1 MVQQNESATEKST
14 NNNNVVLPLEENRER
29 QNQTTQST
37 KNNESINAN
46 GIKIE
51 NPLIK
56 NGIPVVPEDK
66 KSKSIGH
73 YILGKKLGEGT
84 FGKVKLA
91 THILTGEKVA
101 IKILEK
107 DRIIDVSDVE
117 RVSREIHILKL
128 LRHSNIIQLYE
139 IIETPKQL
147 FLIMEYASGGE
158 LFDYIVANQRVKER
172 EAARFFQQ
180 IISGIEYI
188 HKLNIVHR
196 DMKPENLLLNHDK
209 SIKIVDFG
217 LSNTYKKNELLKTAC
232 GSPCYAAP
240 EMITGKRYNG
250 LGVDIWS
257 CGVILFA
264 LICGYLPFEDPVT
277 ANLYKKITAGDFT
290 VPKNVSNEARDLLKS
305 ILNTDP
311 QKRFTIEE
319 IRNHPW
325 CNQYKL
331 NKTPE
336 GIIVGYNRIPVD
348 MDILKQLESFSFNLD
363 YAQKCIDANKHN
375 HVTTCYYLLLKKH
388 IKNGGKSVADIC
400 SDDFDSSLL
409 LPNKRPAKTPHKEQ
423 YGSDLIST
431 HEEKEN
437 QNDTR
442 CKNSVLNSRKESRDH
457 SYSYTNAN
465 NLNSKLCS
473 SQNSASKD
481 VDNILNNNTAQLNQA
496 NQYKK
501 ENTNN
506 TSMTIDQKSTANS
519 KYPSYKSSKRNSI
532 QTNKLSYNSEN
543 QYPNTTKPVANNNY
557 VFDGNQ
563 IANPNVH
570 PYPQMNIHS
579 QTNQQSIQQQIIYQQ
594 QQLQQNNYFQ
604 ANSALTSGTQSP
616 YKHSSQQ
623 YAPYAQNNHY
633 NYSNTGARNTPSQ
646 NNTIQISYLNET
658 LKSVDNSIL
667 NKIPQ
672 YADSSFNNS
681 PRANGK
687 DPMEK
692 LRNKIK
698 ETNQKRSIKNGSNNG
713 INSSGNQNDCSF
725 INNSNE
731 SSRQQFNIPG
741 TLGQRMRFANIKKNP
756 NNMNANFTNNQ
767 NMQSGHPQSTLPSRG
782 YSQGRE
788 SKSHASQRQKQQ
800 QTGNKVRGVTQERK
814 GVSPIERERG
824 KSTEPFDDC
833 NTSGYR
839 ILGID
844 NCNTSL
850 NTSGFHNNI
859 TINNPTLGLNSSLKN
874 NTTNSNNYSFDL
886 GNYAQLQ
893 LSQQQQIQITQQLN
907 SSFQHNGYSNSNI
920 NCNIVPSSIQSSNT
934 TKSSSQSHRRG
945 KSSPLQNILNK
956 LEKNKNIQ
964 QGNNN
969 NNYNLNN
976 SFNLNNTY
984 NGPAAYI
991 SSNYTTKNQNQQYN
1005 RKQIY

>member
-1 MVQQNESATEKST
+1 MVQQNESAMEKST
-14 NNNNVVLPLEENRER
+14 NNNNIVLPLEENRER

-37 KNNESINAN
+37 KNNESSSAN
-46 GIKIE
+46 GIKAD

-158 LFDYIVANQRVKER
+158 LFDYI
-172 EAARFFQQ
+172 
-180 IISGIEYI
+180 
-188 HKLNIVHR
+188 
-196 DMKPENLLLNHDK
+196 
-209 SIKIVDFG
+209 
-217 LSNTYKKNELLKTAC
+217 
-232 GSPCYAAP
+232 
-240 EMITGKRYNG
+240 MITGKRYHG

-257 CGVILFA
+257 CGVILYA
-264 LICGYLPFEDPVT
+264 LLCGYLPFEDPVT
-277 ANLYKKITAGDFT
+277 ANLYKKIIAGEFT
-290 VPKNVSNEARDLLKS
+290 VPKNVSNEARDLLKN

-311 QKRFTIEE
+311 QKRYTVED

-348 MDILKQLESFSFNLD
+348 IDILKQLESFSFNLD

-442 CKNSVLNSRKESRDH
+442 CKNSVINSRKESRDH

-481 VDNILNNNTAQLNQA
+481 IDNILNNNTAQLNQA

-501 ENTNN
+501 ENMNN
-506 TSMTIDQKSTANS
+506 TSLTIDQKSTANS

-532 QTNKLSYNSEN
+532 QTNKLIYNSEN

-557 VFDGNQ
+557 LFEGNQ
-563 IANPNVH
+563 MVNPNAH
-570 PYPQMNIHS
+570 LYPQMNIHS
-579 QTNQQSIQQQIIYQQ
+579 QTNQQSIQQQIILQQ

-681 PRANGK
+681 PRGNAK

-698 ETNQKRSIKNGSNNG
+698 ETNQKRATKNGSNNG
-713 INSSGNQNDCSF
+713 NNNSSTNQNDCSF
-725 INNSNE
+725 VNNSNE

-756 NNMNANFTNNQ
+756 NNMNANFANNQ
-767 NMQSGHPQSTLPSRG
+767 NIQSGHPQSTLPSRG

-800 QTGNKVRGVTQERK
+800 QAGNKVRGVTQERK

-824 KSTEPFDDC
+824 KSTEPYDDC

-839 ILGID
+839 IIGMD

-907 SSFQHNGYSNSNI
+907 SSFQQNGYSNSNI
-920 NCNIVPSSIQSSNT
+920 NCNIIPSSIQSSNT

-964 QGNNN
+964 QGNNS

-984 NGPAAYI
+984 NGPTAYI